1 MTARGVFIAG
11 TDTGIGKTVVSCL
24 LAEALRAAGLSVGV
38 MKPYAAG
45 GWEDSL
51 ALQKAA
57 GSGQPLEEI
66 TPVYFKKPL
75 APGVR
80 SKPDGKAEFSRI
92 LQVFR
97 HVRSRRDAVVV
108 EGIGGVLVPLA
119 GRRTAMDL
127 AKRLALPVWVVAR
140 PSLGTLNHTLLTVE
154 ALRRRGL
161 SVRRIVVSGYSGVDE
176 AERTNPRLLERFTG
190 LPVTVLPKLRGAAQ
204 RRRVVSAWARMFR
217 EGF

>member
-24 LAEALRAAGLSVGV
+24 LAEALRGAGLSVGV

-45 GWEDSL
+45 GWEDSR

-57 GSGQPLEEI
+57 GSAQPLEEI

-80 SKPDGKAEFSRI
+80 ANPDGKSEFSRI
-92 LQVFR
+92 LKIFR
-97 HVRSRRDAVVV
+97 GVRARHQALVV

-119 GRRTAMDL
+119 GRLTAVDL

-161 SVRRIVVSGYSGVDE
+161 PVRRIVLSAYTGADE
-176 AERTNPRLLERFTG
+176 AQRTNPRLLARLTG
-190 LPVTVLPKLRGAAQ
+190 LPITLLPEIRNASH
-204 RRRVVSAWARMFR
+204 RRRLLSSWTKEF
-217 EGF
+217 GPGL